1 MRDVGAI
8 VAPRH
13 DLEEFAGAGFAAGEA
28 LHSATGSR
36 CTILPHPWR
45 CPMRSGFLV
54 CLALSAAVAAGCGGA
69 GTTRQ
74 ESAAEPAAKA
84 PELLS
89 GLGTHHRPITTPS
102 SDAQRYF
109 DQGLALIYGF
119 NHDAAV
125 RSFDRALA
133 FDPGCAMCAWGKATA
148 LGPNI
153 NLPLGPDVAPAA
165 YAAAQ
170 QAKALSSGASPVE
183 QELIAAVAARYS
195 ETYSADRAALD
206 LQYANAMREVRKNHP
221 EDVDVAVL
229 TAEALMNLYPWSYW
243 TADAKPKEHTLELLA
258 LLEWAMERE
267 PTHIGANH
275 YYIHAVEEH
284 FPERAEPVADR
295 LRTLAPDAGHL
306 VHMPG
311 HIYYRVGRYQDAAS
325 VNVSA
330 IASDE
335 AYFARC
341 RPGDFYRAA
350 YYPHNIHFLWA
361 AAATE
366 GQSAEALATARSL
379 AAKVEPFHDELPLVE
394 EFTAIPVLTF
404 VRFGRWDAVF
414 GEPAPKAGRPYENG
428 IWHYARGIAFVRTQR
443 IAEAKAELAA
453 VRAAVADKA
462 NEELL
467 LAGTT
472 ATAASLLAIAEAH
485 LEGELAAAQD
495 DPNAAV
501 AALERAVALQDA
513 LTYMEP
519 PPFYFP
525 TRQALGAVLLEAGR
539 AKQAEA
545 GYRADLAEWPEN
557 GGSRVGL
564 ARPPV

>member
-1 MRDVGAI
+1 MRRDLLASLSLGA
-8 VAPRH
+8 A
-13 DLEEFAGAGFAAGEA
+13 
-28 LHSATGSR
+28 
-36 CTILPHPWR
+36 
-45 CPMRSGFLV
+45 
-54 CLALSAAVAAGCGGA
+54 LALGCGGA
-69 GTTRQ
+69 TTPSAPQ
-74 ESAAEPAAKA
+74 AAEPASKP
-84 PELLS
+84 PELLA
-89 GLGTHHRPITTPS
+89 GLGGHQRPITTTSPE
-102 SDAQRYF
+102 AQRYF

-125 RSFDRALA
+125 RSFDHALTL
-133 FDPGCAMCAWGKATA
+133 DPACAMCAWGKATA

-170 QAKALSSGASPVE
+170 QAKALSAGATPVE
-183 QELIAAVAARYS
+183 QELIAAVAARYT

-206 LQYANAMREVRKNHP
+206 LQYANAMREVRKHHP

-243 TADAKPKEHTLELLA
+243 TRNASPKEHTLELLG

-267 PTHIGANH
+267 PAHLGANH

-284 FPERAEPVADR
+284 FPEKAEKVADR
-295 LRTLAPDAGHL
+295 LVALAPDAGHL

-311 HIYYRVGRYQDAAS
+311 HIYYRVGRYQDAAT
-325 VNVSA
+325 VNVKA

-366 GQSAEALATARSL
+366 GQSTEALSTARSL
-379 AAKVEPFHDELPLVE
+379 AARVEEFHAELPLVE
-394 EFTAIPVLTF
+394 EFLAIPVLTL
-404 VRFGRWDAVF
+404 VRFGKWDAVL
-414 GEPAPKAGRPYENG
+414 GEPAPPTGRSYQG
-428 IWHYARGIAFVRTQR
+428 AIWHYARGVAYARTKR
-443 IAEAKAELAA
+443 TAEADAELAL
-453 VRAAVADKA
+453 VRAAVKDPG
-462 NEELL
+462 NEQLL
-467 LAGTT
+467 LAGST
-472 ATAASLLAIAEAH
+472 ATAAALLAIGEAH
-485 LEGELAAAQD
+485 LEGELAAAKGETD
-495 DPNAAV
+495 AAV
-501 AALERAVALQDA
+501 AALERAVSLQAA

-519 PPFYFP
+519 PPWYFP

-545 GYRADLAEWPEN
+545 VYRADLEEWPKN
-557 GGSRVGL
+557 GWSLFGLSRALL
-564 ARPPV
+564 AQQKTDEAGWVEEGYARAWARADVELSASRF

>member
-1 MRDVGAI
+1 MRRGLRASVALGA
-8 VAPRH
+8 
-13 DLEEFAGAGFAAGEA
+13 A
-28 LHSATGSR
+28 L
-36 CTILPHPWR
+36 
-45 CPMRSGFLV
+45 
-54 CLALSAAVAAGCGGA
+54 AVGCGGA
-69 GTTRQ
+69 TTKGAQ
-74 ESAAEPAAKA
+74 QAAEPAAKP

-89 GLGTHHRPITTPS
+89 GLGDHHRPITTS
-102 SDAQRYF
+102 SPEAQRYF

-125 RSFDRALA
+125 RSFDYALTL
-133 FDPGCAMCAWGKATA
+133 DPSCAMCAWGKATA

-165 YAAAQ
+165 WAAAQ
-170 QAKALSSGASPVE
+170 QAKSLAPLATPVE
-183 QELIAAVAARYS
+183 QELIAAVAARYTQ
-195 ETYSADRAALD
+195 TYSADRAALD
-206 LQYANAMREVRKNHP
+206 LRYANAMREVRKHFP

-243 TADAKPKEHTLELLA
+243 TRDAKPKEHTLELLG
-258 LLEWAMERE
+258 LLEWAMQRE
-267 PTHIGANH
+267 PTHLGANH

-295 LRTLAPDAGHL
+295 LVALAPDAGHL

-311 HIYYRVGRYQDAAS
+311 HIYYRVGRYQDAAG
-325 VNVSA
+325 VNVKA

-341 RPGDFYRAA
+341 RPGDYYRAA

-366 GQSAEALATARSL
+366 GQSTEALSTARSL
-379 AAKVEPFHDELPLVE
+379 ASKVEEYHAELPLVE
-394 EFTAIPVLTF
+394 EFLAIPMLTG
-404 VRFGRWDAVF
+404 VRFGKWDAVL
-414 GEPAPKAGRPYENG
+414 GEPAPPAGRTYQG
-428 IWHYARGIAFVRTQR
+428 AIWHYARGVAYARTR
-443 IAEAKAELAA
+443 RTAEADAELAL
-453 VRAAVADKA
+453 VRAALKDPA
-462 NEELL
+462 NTQLL
-467 LAGTT
+467 LAGNT
-472 ATAASLLAIAEAH
+472 ASAAALLAIGEAH
-485 LEGELAAAQD
+485 LEGELAATKGET
-495 DPNAAV
+495 NAAV

-519 PPFYFP
+519 PPWYFP

-545 GYRADLAEWPEN
+545 VYRADLEEWPKN
-557 GGSRVGL
+557 GWSLFGLSRALL
-564 ARPPV
+564 AQQKTDEAAWASEGFERAWARADVQLSASRF